1 MISVIMMCT
10 IKEIS
15 GGVMNRKIRKGVF
28 ETNSSSVHSLVI
40 SNEGREPSEFKLN
53 KDGEIEID
61 FGQFGKDKRIYTSQ
75 YDKLSYLITCL
86 YYLSGWEIS
95 DIYDRREFREIQEA
109 ICKYTGATGIKI
121 IGEQEPEIDH
131 QSQPYD
137 GIEIIN
143 VYDDDKV
150 INFVFNKYVL
160 LKTDCD

>member
-1 MISVIMMCT
+1 M
-10 IKEIS
+10 K
-15 GGVMNRKIRKGVF
+15 RKIRQGVF

-40 SNEGREPSEFKLN
+40 SNDGRESSEFKLN

-61 FGQFGKDKRIYTSQ
+61 FGQFGKDERIYTSQ

-86 YYLSGWEIS
+86 YYLSGWEVE
-95 DIYDRREFREIQEA
+95 DIYDKWEFKEIQDA
-109 ICKYTGATGIKI
+109 ICKYTGAKGIKI
-121 IGEQEPEIDH
+121 LGEQEPEIDH

-143 VYDDDKV
+143 VYDEDAV
-150 INFVFNKYVL
+150 INFVFNKYVS

>member
-1 MISVIMMCT
+1 M
-10 IKEIS
+10 K
-15 GGVMNRKIRKGVF
+15 KQIRNNVF

-53 KDGEIEID
+53 KNGEIEVD
-61 FGQFGKDKRIYTSQ
+61 FGQFGKDLCYYTSQ

-86 YYLSGWEIS
+86 YYLSGWDIE
-95 DIYDRREFREIQEA
+95 DIYDKYEFKEIQDA
-109 ICKYTGATGIKI
+109 VCKYTGAKGIKI
-121 IGEQEPEIDH
+121 IGKEEPEIDH

-143 VYDDDKV
+143 TYDEDAI
-150 INFVFNKYVL
+150 INFIFNKYVS

>member
-1 MISVIMMCT
+1 M
-10 IKEIS
+10 K
-15 GGVMNRKIRKGVF
+15 RKIRKGVF

-86 YYLSGWEIS
+86 YYLSGYDIS
-95 DIYDRREFREIQEA
+95 DIYDKWEFREIQDA

-121 IGEQEPEIDH
+121 LGEQEPEIDH
-131 QSQPYD
+131 QSQPC
-137 GIEIIN
+137 GNIEIVN
-143 VYDDDKV
+143 VYDEDAV
-150 INFVFNKYVL
+150 INFVFNKYVS

>member
-109 ICKYTGATGIKI
+109 ICKYTGATEIKI

-143 VYDDDKV
+143 VYDKV